1 LGGSLTY
8 NLPLPGSSAP
18 VSGGNYS
25 TLTVITPGIYF
36 ATFSIDQS
44 YTGTITSAE
53 VNIVGANTALNSAVG
68 FTYITST
75 LVNFSGAQVIKCTA
89 STYNL
94 QFNYNGATMG
104 IFTGFFYLTR
114 IG

>member
-1 LGGSLTY
+1 LTF
-8 NLPLPGSSAP
+8 NLPLPGSAAP
-18 VSGGNYS
+18 ASGGSYS
-25 TLTVITPGIYF
+25 SLTVVTPGIYL

-44 YTGTITSAE
+44 YTGTITICE
-53 VNIVGANTALNSAVG
+53 VNIVGANVALNSAVG
-68 FTYITST
+68 SSYLTNT
-75 LVNFSGAQVIKCTA
+75 LINFSGAQVITCTA

-94 QFNYNGATMG
+94 RFNYTGATMG